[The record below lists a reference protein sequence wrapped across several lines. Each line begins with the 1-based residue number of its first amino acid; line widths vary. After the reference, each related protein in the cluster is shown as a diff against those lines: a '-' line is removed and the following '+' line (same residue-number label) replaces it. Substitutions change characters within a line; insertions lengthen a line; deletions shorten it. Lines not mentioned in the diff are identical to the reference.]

1 MYIDIQILV
10 RFQQQAMTMPLFL
23 LQWNLVCSREWQIA
37 LSQSLYMLGFLI
49 GGMTFGNLS
58 DV

>member
-1 MYIDIQILV
+1 MQVLV
-10 RFQQQAMTMPLFL
+10 HVQQQALTMPLLL